1 MGKLLRVMNNKDPP
15 VWNKTRPDL
24 NYIDSS
30 NNKLVGACS
39 NYCMVNVTSHVELDW
54 PAGLKIVPGIARGLD
69 YLHIELSSLEV
80 SHGNLE
86 SSNVLLGPDN
96 HPFLSDYGYR
106 RDRSPVCIHDSGEV
120 SPKSDVY
127 CVGIII
133 LKILTGKFPPQ
144 YLSHKE
150 DETDVVQLTA
160 PALSE
165 PIQDELLGLGLPTP
179 KIHHSA
185 TWRGSSN
192 IGFLC
197 TQTCPE
203 ARLELKKKSHLNDKR
218 SYK

>member
-1 MGKLLRVMNNKDPP
+1 M
-15 VWNKTRPDL
+15 PDKAIPSL
-24 NYIDSS
+24 AN
-30 NNKLVGACS
+30 
-39 NYCMVNVTSHVELDW
+39 VNVTSHVEHDW
-54 PAGLKIVPGIARGLD
+54 PAGLKIVPVIARGLD

-106 RDRSPVCIHDSGEV
+106 RDRSPVCIHDSGKV

-133 LKILTGKFPPQ
+133 LKILTGKFPSQ

-150 DETDVVQLTA
+150 DETDVVQLTE

-165 PIQDELLGLGLPTP
+165 RIQDELLGLEITDTQNSSLCNMERLLQYSLAL
-179 KIHHSA
+179 HSNL
-185 TWRGSSN
+185 S
-192 IGFLC
+192 
-197 TQTCPE
+197 
-203 ARLELKKKSHLNDKR
+203 
-218 SYK
+218 